1 MSDAAADCVIRPG
14 RLADLDDVVRIEH
27 ASFDDPWSD
36 LALAGELV
44 EDILRLPL
52 VAEVEGRVIGY
63 VMAWKVA
70 EQLHILN
77 IAVDPDLRRAG
88 IATLLLHACAREA
101 IVLGLREITL
111 EVRRS
116 NTPAVRFYERHGFI
130 EVGVREGYYADN
142 GEDAL
147 IMNCEVDRLLSLGE
161 D

>member
-1 MSDAAADCVIRPG
+1 MSATAGSCVIRPG
-14 RLADLDDVVRIEH
+14 RLSDLSDVVRIER
-27 ASFDDPWSD
+27 ASFADPWSE

-52 VAEVEGRVIGY
+52 IAEVEGRIAGY

-70 EQLHILN
+70 DQLHILN
-77 IAVDPDLRRAG
+77 IAVDPELRRAG
-88 IATLLLHACAREA
+88 IATRMLLACAREA
-101 IVLGLREITL
+101 LILGLRELTL

-116 NTPAVRFYERHGFI
+116 NTPALRFYELHGFI

-147 IMNCEVDRLLSLGE
+147 IMNCPVGRLLPN
-161 D
+161 